1 MQSLLLKILENSLIK
16 ILNNSKMIL
25 KLLTTFVLIEFLT
38 ESAYP
43 LTFQHFFRTPA
54 LSSWPVR
61 VFTHTLN
68 ELDGD
73 STNEISTSLFTNGM
87 TAIQLDVYIDAR
99 LVRSGICK
107 EGEQLLFY
115 IPSSTSGL
123 SLDIYARLNSTN
135 AGEAAVLIRT
145 ATTPSELNSIEFH
158 R

>member
-1 MQSLLLKILENSLIK
+1 
-16 ILNNSKMIL
+16 MIL
-25 KLLTTFVLIEFLT
+25 KLLTTFLLIELLT
-38 ESAYP
+38 ESADA

-73 STNEISTSLFTNGM
+73 STNELSTSLFTNGM
-87 TAIQLDVYIDAR
+87 TAIQLDVYIDTR

-115 IPSSTSGL
+115 IPSSTSGQI
-123 SLDIYARLNSTN
+123 LDIYARLNSTN

-145 ATTPSELNSIEFH
+145 ATTPSELNSISSI
-158 R
+158 

>member
-1 MQSLLLKILENSLIK
+1 
-16 ILNNSKMIL
+16 MIL
-25 KLLTTFVLIEFLT
+25 KLLTTFLFIEFVIKT
-38 ESAYP
+38 ANS
-43 LTFQHFFRTPA
+43 LTFQHFLRTPT
-54 LSSWPVR
+54 LSNWPLR

-87 TAIQLDVYIDAR
+87 TAIQLDVYIDAQ

-123 SLDIYARLNSTN
+123 ALDIYARLNSTN

-145 ATTPSELNSIEFH
+145 ATTPSELN
-158 R
+158 

>member
-1 MQSLLLKILENSLIK
+1 
-16 ILNNSKMIL
+16 MIL

-38 ESAYP
+38 KSAYP
-43 LTFQHFFRTPA
+43 LTFQHFFRTPT
-54 LSSWPVR
+54 LSDSPLC

-123 SLDIYARLNSTN
+123 SLDIYAQLNSTN

-145 ATTPSELNSIEFH
+145 ATLSSLLKFIDLFNFPFY
-158 R
+158 